1 LKDESSNIETKECDP
16 KDRHLV
22 YQSNDLI
29 EALYQISLTAKKLMV
44 CAISQIHP
52 DDDDFKF
59 YMIPIDKFKL
69 LAEIKSKADYYPIL
83 VQYADEL
90 NAKRLDIHHP
100 SGKGTYR
107 VSLIGDTWY
116 DRKNQMVGFNFS
128 KILKPHLLRLK
139 ETGRFTRYRL
149 GNVMKL
155 RSAYSIRLYEL
166 LKQYENTLTKKRT
179 FELDE
184 LRKKV
189 GVPDGKLKTYQT
201 FKVRV
206 IEVAK
211 KELPEKTDIGFTYKP
226 IKKGRSVKWLEFTIK
241 PRQKAFV
248 SDGKGRDIDTADIPL
263 MMDIPAE
270 IIQHIPEQW
279 RTHHD
284 VLRDVSAYIESHGE
298 AYVLK
303 NVAYAASKKPAN
315 FAAYLGN
322 SFKQNYG
329 AEYSPNQQSLFP
341 DLDDTPVIEPG
352 MVVTYKGQEYT
363 IDEALCIY
371 PESGGCMPGGQIVQ
385 GIKDDKIKIKMD
397 E

>member
-1 LKDESSNIETKECDP
+1 MDMKKPKEVEAH
-16 KDRHLV
+16 HLV
-22 YQSNDLI
+22 YQGNPLI
-29 EALYQISLTAKKLMV
+29 EGIYRITLNAKKTMLY
-44 CAISQIHP
+44 AIAQIQP
-52 DDDDFKF
+52 DDEDFKDYMIDVDDFK
-59 YMIPIDKFKL
+59 KL
-69 LAEIKSKADYYPIL
+69 LGIKGEKNYFKVL
-83 VQYADEL
+83 VQAVRELRATDITVYDEKTDRDVNIPFAVDAIHDRSG
-90 NAKRLDIHHP
+90 NAL
-100 SGKGTYR
+100 G
-107 VSLIGDTWY
+107 L
-116 DRKNQMVGFNFS
+116 NFS
-128 KILKPHLLRLK
+128 PRLRPYLLELK
-139 ETGRFTRYRL
+139 ETGNFTRYRL

-155 RSAYSIRLYEL
+155 RSVYSIRLYEL
-166 LKQYENTLTKKRT
+166 LKQYEPTKTKKRT

-184 LRKKV
+184 LRKMV
-189 GVPDGKLKTYQT
+189 GVPDGKLERYYN
-201 FKVRV
+201 FKQRV
-206 IEVAK
+206 LEPAK
-211 KELPEKTDIGFTYKP
+211 KELPEKTDIGFTYKE
-226 IKKGRSVKWLEFTIK
+226 IKKGRSVNWLEFTIK

-248 SDGKGRDIDTADIPL
+248 SDGQGNDIDTADIPL
-263 MMDIPAE
+263 IMDIPQG
-270 IIQHIPEQW
+270 IMDHIPEQW